1 MSGTVARRRP
11 TSGMPSEAS
20 APLRLG
26 RCQPFAAA
34 AQDRATEAQDPDIG
48 HVRRA
53 ATLRGMPRSF
63 LRAARRWLDAGVRLV
78 ARVFRASAVP
88 SSSSPA
94 TGRPVSRALF
104 TGKALGFREF
114 TAPRTFNDGGRSR
127 LRVKTT
133 GASARVMPL
142 RQRSPQ

>member
-1 MSGTVARRRP
+1 M
-11 TSGMPSEAS
+11 
-20 APLRLG
+20 LRSV
-26 RCQPFAAA
+26 A

-53 ATLRGMPRSF
+53 ATLRNMPRSF
-63 LRAARRWLDAGVRLV
+63 LRAARRWLDASVRLV

-104 TGKALGFREF
+104 AGKALGFREF
-114 TAPRTFNDGGRSR
+114 TAPRAFNDGERSR

-133 GASARVMPL
+133 GVSARVMPL

>member
-1 MSGTVARRRP
+1 MSGTVAHRRP

-48 HVRRA
+48 QIQRT
-53 ATLRGMPRSF
+53 ATLRGMPRSL

-78 ARVFRASAVP
+78 ARVVRASAVP

-94 TGRPVSRALF
+94 TGRPVSRAVF
-104 TGKALGFREF
+104 AGKALGFREF
-114 TAPRTFNDGGRSR
+114 TTPRAFAHGERSR

-133 GASARVMPL
+133 GVSARVMPL
-142 RQRSPQ
+142 RQRSSQ

>member
-1 MSGTVARRRP
+1 MSGTVTHRHP
-11 TSGMPSEAS
+11 TNGTPSEAPAS
-20 APLRLG
+20 LRL
-26 RCQPFAAA
+26 RHCQPFAAA

-48 HVRRA
+48 RVQRA
-53 ATLRGMPRSF
+53 ATLRGMPRSL
-63 LRAARRWLDAGVRLV
+63 LRAARCWLDAGVRLV

-94 TGRPVSRALF
+94 TGRPVPRALF
-104 TGKALGFREF
+104 AGKALGFREF
-114 TAPRTFNDGGRSR
+114 TTPRAFAHGERSR

-133 GASARVMPL
+133 GVSARVMPL

>member
-1 MSGTVARRRP
+1 MSGTVAHARP
-11 TSGMPSEAS
+11 TNGAT
-20 APLRLG
+20 AGDAVALRLA

-34 AQDRATEAQDPDIG
+34 AQDRAMEAQDPDIG
-48 HVRRA
+48 QVRRA
-53 ATLRGMPRSF
+53 ATLRGMPRSL
-63 LRAARRWLDAGVRLV
+63 LRAARRWLDAGVRLL

-104 TGKALGFREF
+104 AGKAMGFREF
-114 TAPRTFNDGGRSR
+114 TAPRAFDDGGRSR

-142 RQRSPQ
+142 RQWSPQ

>member
-1 MSGTVARRRP
+1 
-11 TSGMPSEAS
+11 
-20 APLRLG
+20 
-26 RCQPFAAA
+26 
-34 AQDRATEAQDPDIG
+34 
-48 HVRRA
+48 
-53 ATLRGMPRSF
+53 MPRSL
-63 LRAARRWLDAGVRLV
+63 LRAARCWLDAGVRLV

-94 TGRPVSRALF
+94 TGRPVPRALF
-104 TGKALGFREF
+104 AGKALGFREF
-114 TAPRTFNDGGRSR
+114 TAPRAFNDGERSR

>member
-1 MSGTVARRRP
+1 MSGTVAHRRP
-11 TSGMPSEAS
+11 TSGMPSAAS

-48 HVRRA
+48 HVQRA
-53 ATLRGMPRSF
+53 ATLRGMPRSL
-63 LRAARRWLDAGVRLV
+63 LRAAQRWLDAGVRVV
-78 ARVFRASAVP
+78 ARFFRASAAP

-104 TGKALGFREF
+104 AGKAMGFREF
-114 TAPRTFNDGGRSR
+114 TAPRAFNDGGRSR

>member
-1 MSGTVARRRP
+1 MSGTVAHRHP
-11 TSGMPSEAS
+11 TSGTPSEAP
-20 APLRLG
+20 ATLHLG

-48 HVRRA
+48 RVQRA

-104 TGKALGFREF
+104 GGKALGFREF
-114 TAPRTFNDGGRSR
+114 TAPRAFNDGGRSR

>member
-1 MSGTVARRRP
+1 M
-11 TSGMPSEAS
+11 
-20 APLRLG
+20 
-26 RCQPFAAA
+26 
-34 AQDRATEAQDPDIG
+34 EAQDPDIG
-48 HVRRA
+48 HVQRA

-88 SSSSPA
+88 SSSPPA
-94 TGRPVSRALF
+94 TGRPVSRALYA
-104 TGKALGFREF
+104 GKALGFREF
-114 TAPRTFNDGGRSR
+114 NAPRAFNDGGRSR